1 MNIKRVIK
9 KLLIL
14 LREKIAQ
21 YPLLKNFSIR
31 FLSRF
36 PKLYNRLK
44 YLNTY
49 EIETEKKIPFSSYEA
64 KKIFD
69 DINKKLQKQELK

>member
-1 MNIKRVIK
+1 MNLKRVIK

-14 LREKIAQ
+14 LREKIVQ
-21 YPLLKNFSIR
+21 YPFLKNFSIR

-49 EIETEKKIPFSSYEA
+49 EIEIEKKISFSSHEA

-69 DINKKLQKQELK
+69 DINKKLQNRN